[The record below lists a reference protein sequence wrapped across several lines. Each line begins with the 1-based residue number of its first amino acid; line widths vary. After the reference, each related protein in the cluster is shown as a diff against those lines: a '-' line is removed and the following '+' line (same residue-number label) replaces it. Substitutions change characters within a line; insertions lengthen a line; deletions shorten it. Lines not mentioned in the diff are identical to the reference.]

1 MYRLRLLANGPKPTA
16 TSTKYGGPL
25 NKRLLILVVDDEP
38 DITETYAMFLEL
50 YGYEVLTANDPV
62 EALEVMTTRLPD
74 LIISDCMMPHMDGVE
89 FSVRVKANP
98 DSRPIPIILMSGAP
112 ELHNLGSP
120 TYELFLRKPVLF
132 DRLMPE
138 IRRLLG

>member
-1 MYRLRLLANGPKPTA
+1 M
-16 TSTKYGGPL
+16 

-38 DITETYAMFLEL
+38 DITETYAMFLDL
-50 YGYEVLTANDPV
+50 YGYEVVTADNPV
-62 EALEVMTTRLPD
+62 EALEIMTTRMPD

-112 ELHNLGSP
+112 ELHDLGSP

-132 DRLMPE
+132 DHLLPE

>member
-1 MYRLRLLANGPKPTA
+1 M
-16 TSTKYGGPL
+16 
-25 NKRLLILVVDDEP
+25 VDDEP
-38 DITETYAMFLEL
+38 DITDTYAMYLDL
-50 YGYEVLTANDPV
+50 CGYETLTANNPV
-62 EALEVMTTRLPD
+62 EALELMTTRMPD

-89 FSVRVKANP
+89 FSVRVKANVN
-98 DSRPIPIILMSGAP
+98 SKAIPIILMSGAP

-138 IRRLLG
+138 IRRLLGAI

>member
-1 MYRLRLLANGPKPTA
+1 MASDLMPTA
-16 TSTKYGGPL
+16 TSHEDGGPL
-25 NKRLLILVVDDEP
+25 NKQPLILVVDDEP
-38 DITETYAMFLEL
+38 DITETYALFLDL
-50 YGYEVLTANDPV
+50 YGYEVVTANNPV
-62 EALEVMTTRLPD
+62 EALAMMSSRMPD

-112 ELHNLGSP
+112 ELHDLDSA

-132 DRLMPE
+132 DRLLPE

>member
-1 MYRLRLLANGPKPTA
+1 MDDAQEPTVTTIRRGSA
-16 TSTKYGGPL
+16 L
-25 NKRLLILVVDDEP
+25 NNKLLILVVDDEP

-50 YGYEVLTANDPV
+50 HGYEVLTANNPV
-62 EALEVMTTRLPD
+62 DALQIMSTRMPD

-89 FSVRVKANP
+89 FSVRVKGNP
-98 DSRPIPIILMSGAP
+98 DSRAIPIILMSGAP